1 MVCTL
6 QVTLA
11 MFRSYSSKILLSL
24 LICIVIFFRLKSR
37 HFLAENKMFLTGQVE
52 GARGK
57 TVAPAKYNLNLS
69 FVTTGTLACGLCIK
83 NSDLPWS
90 DIFFLQ
96 VLNLPNEL
104 CFTETKELIKV

>member
-1 MVCTL
+1 
-6 QVTLA
+6 
-11 MFRSYSSKILLSL
+11 
-24 LICIVIFFRLKSR
+24 
-37 HFLAENKMFLTGQVE
+37 MFLTGQVE